1 MKKKKAVTEGGNGRG
16 GGGGEES
23 KDEKGLKGGKMEGKR
38 REGYQQGGKYC
49 MEPERENEG

>member
-1 MKKKKAVTEGGNGRG
+1 MKKKKTVTEGGNGR

-23 KDEKGLKGGKMEGKR
+23 KDEKGLKGGKMEGER